1 MGELNKLELSIGGMH
16 CTSCAA
22 GVEARLRKLGSHSVE
37 VDFATGLATI
47 EYQAPLTPAEIVK
60 AIESSGYHV
69 QQSDQP
75 PTSLKSLLHSLE
87 GKLLFSLLAT
97 IPLISAMFLPWPI
110 LRSSYLQL
118 ALCLPVYSMGVFY
131 FGRSAIS
138 SLRNR
143 VPNMD
148 VLITLGISS
157 AFFYSLYGTVLG
169 LGHDF
174 LFYETAASIIS
185 LVLLGNL
192 LEKYSIKKTT
202 SAIEELSR
210 LQPETA
216 KLILDESN
224 GVKVREVNAVDIK
237 VGDRLIVNTGDKV
250 PVDGVIYWGNA
261 SLNESIISGESM
273 PVEKVVNKQV
283 ISGSI
288 VEQGSIKII
297 AEAVGNATTISQIIK
312 LVSDA
317 RSRKPMIQKLG
328 DRVSSVFVPIVL
340 SIAIATVAI
349 SFFFFDIPFSR
360 ALINAVAVLVIACPC
375 AMGLATPTAIM
386 VGLGRAAKA
395 GILIK
400 GGNTVEQ
407 FATIEKVVFD
417 KTGTLTTGQFELKE
431 IHSRKY
437 DDEKIK
443 SILLALEQHSSHP
456 IARSLTSELV
466 SLTPYQLKSVKER
479 NGVISGHDHSG
490 NIYKLGSFSIAKD
503 ITSNDSHD
511 LYLIKND
518 TLIAMI
524 DIQDGIKPNARQ
536 VIDTLK
542 MMKIEPIML
551 SGDKEAVCASVARE
565 LGIQNYQSRMLPE
578 EKLRFLDQLQ
588 SFSKI
593 AFVGDGVNDAPALT
607 KATVGVSLSTANQV
621 AIDSAQI
628 ILLDGNLG
636 HLLSSLLISRLTLR
650 TIKQNLFW
658 AFFYN
663 VCAIPFAAFGFLNP
677 MVAAGAMAAS
687 DILVIG
693 NSLWLKVKRLP
704 MVK

>member
-1 MGELNKLELSIGGMH
+1 M
-16 CTSCAA
+16 
-22 GVEARLRKLGSHSVE
+22 
-37 VDFATGLATI
+37 
-47 EYQAPLTPAEIVK
+47 
-60 AIESSGYHV
+60 
-69 QQSDQP
+69 
-75 PTSLKSLLHSLE
+75 
-87 GKLLFSLLAT
+87 
-97 IPLISAMFLPWPI
+97 
-110 LRSSYLQL
+110 
-118 ALCLPVYSMGVFY
+118 
-131 FGRSAIS
+131 
-138 SLRNR
+138 
-143 VPNMD
+143 
-148 VLITLGISS
+148 
-157 AFFYSLYGTVLG
+157 
-169 LGHDF
+169 
-174 LFYETAASIIS
+174 
-185 LVLLGNL
+185 
-192 LEKYSIKKTT
+192 
-202 SAIEELSR
+202 
-210 LQPETA
+210 
-216 KLILDESN
+216 
-224 GVKVREVNAVDIK
+224 
-237 VGDRLIVNTGDKV
+237 
-250 PVDGVIYWGNA
+250 
-261 SLNESIISGESM
+261 
-273 PVEKVVNKQV
+273 
-283 ISGSI
+283 
-288 VEQGSIKII
+288 
-297 AEAVGNATTISQIIK
+297 
-312 LVSDA
+312 
-317 RSRKPMIQKLG
+317 
-328 DRVSSVFVPIVL
+328 
-340 SIAIATVAI
+340 
-349 SFFFFDIPFSR
+349 
-360 ALINAVAVLVIACPC
+360 
-375 AMGLATPTAIM
+375 
-386 VGLGRAAKA
+386 
-395 GILIK
+395 
-400 GGNTVEQ
+400 
-407 FATIEKVVFD
+407 VFD

-479 NGVISGHDHSG
+479 NGVISGHDHND

-511 LYLIKND
+511 LYLIEND
-518 TLIAMI
+518 ALIAMI